1 MGRTETIRQFI
12 EEQFLVEFGGE
23 LTDETDLF
31 KEGVIDSFGYIQLL
45 AFLRKEFSLE
55 ISDEDVLLD
64 VFVSLAAIDAFVE
77 KKSGGSDALRGGS
90 ACAE

>member
-31 KEGVIDSFGYIQLL
+31 KAGVIDSFGYIQML
-45 AFLRKEFSLE
+45 AFLREEFSLQ

-64 VFVSLAAIDAFVE
+64 VFVSLAAIDSFVE
-77 KKSGGSDALRGGS
+77 KKSGRSDALRGGS